1 MQIRGLLPPSFLSGL
16 FILAATFI
24 MAEPEAVIVD
34 IARLI
39 DHTLLRPDATAED
52 IRRLCEETAQY
63 RFASACV
70 ASCWVSFAR
79 EELDRMGAT
88 DIPVCSVVGF
98 PFGSA
103 STLAKTQEARAAVGD
118 GAGEIDAVINVGYL
132 RSGLTDLVK
141 LDIAGIVDA
150 AGGATVK
157 IIIETCYLT
166 DAQKVE
172 AGLIVKGAGAD
183 FVKTSTGYG
192 PAGARLEDI
201 ALLKR
206 EVPGIKIKA
215 SGGIRTLEQAMAF
228 VEAGASRIGTS
239 AGPAIATGAQGAGK
253 R

>member
-1 MQIRGLLPPSFLSGL
+1 MTTLKPAG
-16 FILAATFI
+16 
-24 MAEPEAVIVD
+24 
-34 IARLI
+34 IAKLI
-39 DHTLLRPDATAED
+39 DHTLLRPDAAAD
-52 IRRLCEETAQY
+52 DVRRLCEETAQY
-63 RFASACV
+63 GFASACV
-70 ASCWVSFAR
+70 ASCWASFAR
-79 EELDRMGAT
+79 EELDRAGAS

-103 STLAKTQEARAAVGD
+103 SAWAKAQETRAAAGD
-118 GAGEIDAVINVGYL
+118 GAGEIDAVVNVGYL

-141 LDIAGIVDA
+141 LDIAGVVDA

-172 AGLIVKGAGAD
+172 AGLIVRESGAD
-183 FVKTSTGYG
+183 FIKTSTGYG

-206 EVPGIKIKA
+206 EVPGIKLKA

-228 VEAGASRIGTS
+228 AEAGASRIGTS
-239 AGPAIATGAQGAGK
+239 AGPAIASGSQAAGK

>member
-1 MQIRGLLPPSFLSGL
+1 M
-16 FILAATFI
+16 
-24 MAEPEAVIVD
+24 EPNT
-34 IARLI
+34 IAKLI
-39 DHTLLRPDATAED
+39 DHTLLRPDATAGD
-52 IRRLCEETAQY
+52 IRRLCEETASF

-70 ASCWVSFAR
+70 ASCWASFAR
-79 EELDRMGAT
+79 RQLDSLGARE
-88 DIPVCSVVGF
+88 IPVCSVVGF

-103 STLAKTQEARAAVGD
+103 SAKAKAQETRTAVDD

-132 RSGLTDLVK
+132 RSGLVEL
-141 LDIAGIVDA
+141 AGQDVAAVVDA

-166 DAQKVE
+166 DDQKVI
-172 AGLIVKGAGAD
+172 AGRLVKDAGAD

-201 ALLKR
+201 ALLRR

-215 SGGIRTLEQAMAF
+215 SGGIRTYEQAIAF
-228 VEAGASRIGTS
+228 ADAGASRIGAS
-239 AGPAIATGAQGAGK
+239 SGPAIVAGEQAPGK

>member
-1 MQIRGLLPPSFLSGL
+1 VTTLKPTR
-16 FILAATFI
+16 
-24 MAEPEAVIVD
+24 
-34 IARLI
+34 IAKLI

-52 IRRLCEETAQY
+52 IRRLCEETARY

-70 ASCWVSFAR
+70 ASCWASFAR
-79 EELDRMGAT
+79 EELDRTGAP

-103 STLAKTQEARAAVGD
+103 STWAKVQETRAAVGD
-118 GAGEIDAVINVGYL
+118 GAEEIDAVINVGFL

-141 LDIAGIVDA
+141 LDVAGIVDA
-150 AGGATVK
+150 AGGAAVK

-183 FVKTSTGYG
+183 FIKTSTGYG

-228 VEAGASRIGTS
+228 VDAGASRIGTS
-239 AGPAIATGAQGAGK
+239 AGPAIATGTQRPGK
-253 R
+253 G